1 MSIQLS
7 NFYTEIAAISLQE
20 PSGTYIVLYS
30 YAAQDENDLG
40 VERGQ
45 CVTVSQI
52 YSQARFVNKGG
63 VKLKKG
69 VAKVKN
75 KNSLI

>member
-1 MSIQLS
+1 MIL
-7 NFYTEIAAISLQE
+7 LQE

-45 CVTVSQI
+45 CVTVSVMK
-52 YSQARFVNKGG
+52 AE
-63 VKLKKG
+63 LCPEC
-69 VAKVKN
+69 
-75 KNSLI
+75 

>member
-1 MSIQLS
+1 MIL
-7 NFYTEIAAISLQE
+7 LQE

-45 CVTVSQI
+45 CVTVSVMI
-52 YSQARFVNKGG
+52 AELFVTYQTHRR
-63 VKLKKG
+63 
-69 VAKVKN
+69 
-75 KNSLI
+75 

>member
-1 MSIQLS
+1 MLCIVM
-7 NFYTEIAAISLQE
+7 LQE

-45 CVTVSQI
+45 CVTVSEI
-52 YSQARFVNKGG
+52 
-63 VKLKKG
+63 
-69 VAKVKN
+69 KVELAFN
-75 KNSLI
+75 N